1 MLNLEFFI
9 KVALLRAH
17 AGEHL
22 LLGATKRSMMYK
34 DILLLGKVF
43 FFFYFNLKKLCFL
56 DTSRRS
62 ILHVP
67 GVHRHCQMELSL
79 HSEFGWSEGLFFL
92 SFIARKFRRDVQYA
106 LNKREMSLN
115 KQNIEA
121 CLSYFGTKN

>member
-34 DILLLGKVF
+34 DILLLGKF
-43 FFFYFNLKKLCFL
+43 FFFHFNLKKLCLL
-56 DTSRRS
+56 DTSRQS

-67 GVHRHCQMELSL
+67 GIHRHCQMELSL
-79 HSEFGWSEGLFFL
+79 HSEFRWSEGLFFL

-115 KQNIEA
+115 KQNIKA
-121 CLSYFGTKN
+121 CLNYFGKKN